1 MNIRKLIVVAG
12 IGGMFFIPY
21 YAEAQP
27 KNVFS
32 VNTLIVD
39 IQSSQG
45 ATSFSLNS
53 GYFYEY
59 DRQLSPLISIAPFGN
74 LSVDSEDN
82 QTTTN
87 IGLGGALRFW
97 PSKKFE
103 GFYVGPAFS
112 VNISSQAGGSTT
124 FFYLAGDLGYR
135 FLIRNF
141 ALTAGGMIGFGFG
154 NNVTQ
159 LRVAGKLG
167 LGLAF

>member
-1 MNIRKLIVVAG
+1 MQIRKLIMVAG
-12 IGGMFFIPY
+12 IGGMFFIPS

-32 VNTLIVD
+32 VNTLVID
-39 IQSSQG
+39 IKSSQG
-45 ATSFSLNS
+45 TTSFSLNN
-53 GYFYEY
+53 GFFYEY

-74 LSVDSEDN
+74 LSVNSERG
-82 QTTTN
+82 QTTTA
-87 IGLGGALRFW
+87 ISLGGVLRFW

-112 VNISSQAGGSTT
+112 VNIISQAVGTTT

-135 FLIRNF
+135 FLIGNF
-141 ALTAGGMIGFGFG
+141 SLTAGGMLGFGFG

>member
-1 MNIRKLIVVAG
+1 MQIRKLVMVAG
-12 IGGMFFIPY
+12 IGGMFFIPS

-32 VNTLIVD
+32 VNTLVID

-45 ATSFSLNS
+45 ATSFYLNS

-74 LSVDSEDN
+74 LSVNSEGG

-87 IGLGGALRFW
+87 ILLGGALRFW
-97 PSKKFE
+97 VSKKLE
-103 GFYVGPAFS
+103 GFYVGPAFA
-112 VNISSQAGGSTT
+112 VNIRSTALGSTT
-124 FFYLAGDLGYR
+124 FFNIAGDLGYR
-135 FLIRNF
+135 FLIGNF

-154 NNVTQ
+154 NNTTI
-159 LRVAGKLG
+159 LEIAGKLG